1 MQENADADRDAVDR
15 MVSEWGRAE
24 PGLDVGALQ
33 VIGRLFRCAEYAQR
47 AVVAALVPLG
57 LSYAD
62 FDVLNTLRRRAVADG
77 ISPGEL
83 ARSSLV
89 TSGAMTA
96 RLDRLHRAGLVDR
109 DVAPH
114 DRRGVVVRLTAAGEA
129 VSRRALDHVLAA
141 DEEILSPFDHDQ
153 RAVLADLLRRLLLHV
168 EPPRSDQPGSNDAL

>member
-1 MQENADADRDAVDR
+1 VNADLEGDPVDR
-15 MVSEWGRAE
+15 MVAEWGRAA
-24 PGLDVGALQ
+24 PGLDVSALH
-33 VIGRLFRCAEYAQR
+33 VVGRLFRCTEHAQR
-47 AVVAALVPLG
+47 ALVAALAPLG

-62 FDVLNTLRRRAVADG
+62 FDVLNTMRRRALADG

-114 DRRGVVVRLTAAGEA
+114 DRRGVLVRLTPAGEETA
-129 VSRRALDHVLAA
+129 KRALDRVLAA
-141 DEEILSPFDHDQ
+141 DEEILAPFGPEQ
-153 RAVLADLLRRLLLHV
+153 RDTLAGLLRVLLRHV
-168 EPPRSDQPGSNDAL
+168 EPGQ